1 MDTGTMQVVQTFIS
15 SVGFPIVAFAAM
27 FWMMNTTIKELTATI
42 SANTQAVAKLMAYL
56 ETKEG

>member
-1 MDTGTMQVVQTFIS
+1 MDTGTMQVVQSFIS

-27 FWMMNTTIKELTATI
+27 FWMMNSTIKELTATI

>member
-1 MDTGTMQVVQTFIS
+1 MDAGAMQAVQSLIS

-42 SANTQAVAKLMAYL
+42 SANTQALTKLMAYL

>member
-1 MDTGTMQVVQTFIS
+1 MDAGAMQAVQSFIS

-27 FWMMNTTIKELTATI
+27 FWMMNTTIKELTVTI

>member
-1 MDTGTMQVVQTFIS
+1 MDAEAMQAVQSFIS

-56 ETKEG
+56 ENKEG

>member
-1 MDTGTMQVVQTFIS
+1 MDAGVMQAVQSFVS

-27 FWMMNTTIKELTATI
+27 FWMMNTTIKELTVTI

>member
-1 MDTGTMQVVQTFIS
+1 MDAGAMQVVQSFIS

>member
-1 MDTGTMQVVQTFIS
+1 MDTGTMQAVQSFIS

-56 ETKEG
+56 ETKED

>member
-1 MDTGTMQVVQTFIS
+1 MDTGTMQAVQTFIS

>member
-1 MDTGTMQVVQTFIS
+1 MDTGTMQEMQTLIS

-27 FWMMNTTIKELTATI
+27 FWMMNTTIKELTTTI

-56 ETKEG
+56 ETKES

>member
-1 MDTGTMQVVQTFIS
+1 MDAGAWQVVQSFIS

-27 FWMMNTTIKELTATI
+27 FWMMNSTIKELTTTI